1 MKRVAFLLLG
11 FLAVA
16 AAIAVTV
23 AFTRPI
29 KWPAS
34 IGSPE
39 LRQALGEEAEPVIDE
54 STEEAAA

>member
-16 AAIAVTV
+16 AAIGLTV

-39 LRQALGEEAEPVIDE
+39 LRQALGEKAEPVIDE